1 MAMLRHVSALCL
13 LAGWLLTG
21 PAAPLPSAAP
31 PEQTA
36 APRVRSWTAPPDTLR
51 HRVAAGQTLILNL
64 PDSLGGRPVRAYTI
78 LRPPALSRL
87 VERSWVWRTRP
98 SDAGRHRILATA
110 TFRSEPPDTLVVEVV
125 VE

>member
-13 LAGWLLTG
+13 FAGLLTG
-21 PAAPLPSAAP
+21 PAAPLRGSAVP

-36 APRVRSWTAPPDTLR
+36 ASRVRSCTTPPDTL
-51 HRVAAGQTLILNL
+51 HYRVPAGQTLILNL
-64 PDSLGGRPVRAYTI
+64 PDSLNGQPVRAYTI

-87 VERSWVWRTRP
+87 VERSWVWRTHP
-98 SDAGRHRILATA
+98 SDAGRHRILAEA